1 MIFHNLM
8 KLKTVVLAPVLLCTH
23 SSLFAAGVNSDPR
36 DYKALPAGTNLA
48 VAYYQHLKADNVY
61 ANDKKVVNDLGLT
74 LDIGMLRYVKF
85 IELGGLLMNPQV
97 VLPLAKQR
105 NSLEGSENSGIGDI
119 LVGGVAW
126 PYHDDQLGRYF
137 ALGGFVS
144 FPTGSHEGD
153 NFAISSDRFQYNLQT
168 GYQHALNSNISF
180 EGIAQVEF
188 YSDKDKNGMEKETFY
203 QTDLSAIYNFNKETS
218 FAITWRRTDGGKEF
232 LNHQTALESEQK
244 NILLLTGTTNIA
256 QNTQLLLQWRQDFDV
271 KDGSEISGIQ
281 TRLVYAF

>member
-8 KLKTVVLAPVLLCTH
+8 KLKTVVLAPVLLCMH
-23 SSLFAAGVNSDPR
+23 SSLFAAGVNSDPG

-61 ANDKKVVNDLGLT
+61 ANDKKVVNNLGLT

-144 FPTGSHEGD
+144 LPTGSHEED

-218 FAITWRRTDGGKEF
+218 IAITWRRTDGGKEF

-244 NILLLTGTTNIA
+244 NILLLTGATNIA